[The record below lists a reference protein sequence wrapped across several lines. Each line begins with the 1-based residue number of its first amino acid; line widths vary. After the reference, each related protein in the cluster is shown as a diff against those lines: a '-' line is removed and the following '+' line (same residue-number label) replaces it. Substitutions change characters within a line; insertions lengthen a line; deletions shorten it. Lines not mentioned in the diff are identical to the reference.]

1 MQTDDSIFSH
11 VALSLSGGGI
21 RAVGFHLGTLDC
33 LDRVGLLNKVHILS
47 TVSGG
52 SLVGTSYALSQQ
64 LGRDFQDC
72 FDNLYE
78 FLPQLNTLEEI
89 FSRLTSDEEPFPSGR
104 RDLVTSMANVF
115 HDAYYK
121 KYYNAAEFGVF
132 WQPSDSHLKEIIF
145 NATEF
150 KTGTAFRFQKSQLAC
165 RIGNGHVSLK
175 EEHAKKLR
183 MGDVMA
189 ASCCIPAG
197 MEPLFFPYDFHWP
210 DDPLLGRP
218 TCTAIADDLE
228 RQTGDNSLAIMDGGV
243 YDNQGLSSVLLA
255 LLRRQHARD
264 GEDGLVAAEPANAEG
279 WGQWMKRMLKAGN
292 NTRDGGMTD
301 GGVDLAPLDL
311 FIISDTPLRPE
322 TLYPDEPPQE
332 PVATPGFFGRRTLG
346 QYDSFALIVTLL
358 VFLSAMENLYT
369 LVDHQ
374 RNAGE
379 LPVFALLHDIIGF
392 AIPALVCGAA
402 VAGLLW
408 FRLTLRR
415 MERNISQAL
424 PRFSHRPW
432 HYLKKLRL
440 ADAVRMVKLRVGST
454 AALTAKIYMNRI
466 RQLGYSM
473 VFAADE
479 GTNPLSARI
488 MTNEIFTLRD
498 PAALCDQLP
507 TPTDAMMA
515 IAEKAATM
523 KTAVWV
529 DPEVTYEGRP
539 ELDILISAGQ
549 TATCYNLMQH
559 LRRRFGDSRTGVI
572 PPGHAA
578 GPLYQQLR
586 SLWQTLE
593 ADSFALLDERK
604 AGLREGVPSSLRM
617 AS

>member
-1 MQTDDSIFSH
+1 MQTDESIFSH
-11 VALSLSGGGI
+11 IALSLSGGGI

-33 LDRVGLLNKVHILS
+33 LDRVGLLDKVHILS

-72 FDNLYE
+72 FDNLYD

-89 FSRLTSDEEPFPSGR
+89 FARLTSDEAPFPSGR

-115 HDAYYK
+115 HDAYYQ

-165 RIGNGHVSLK
+165 RIGNGHVSI
-175 EEHAKKLR
+175 EEKHAKKMR

-189 ASCCIPAG
+189 ASCCIPVG

-210 DDPLLGRP
+210 DDRLPDRP
-218 TCTAIADDLE
+218 TCAAIAGDLE

-255 LLRRQHARD
+255 LLRRQHARE
-264 GEDGLVAAEPANAEG
+264 GKAGLVAAEPVSAEG
-279 WGQWMKRMLKAGN
+279 WGRWMKRMLKAGN
-292 NTRDGGMTD
+292 NTRDGGMTKD
-301 GGVDLAPLDL
+301 GVDLAPLDL

-322 TLYPDEPPQE
+322 TLYPDEPPPE
-332 PVATPGFFGRRTLG
+332 PAPAPGFFGRRTLG
-346 QYDSFALIVTLL
+346 QYNAFALVVTVL

-379 LPVFALLHDIIGF
+379 LPLFALLHDIIGF

-402 VAGLLW
+402 VAAMVW
-408 FRLTLRR
+408 FRLSLRKV
-415 MERNISQAL
+415 ERNITQAL
-424 PRFSHRPW
+424 PRFRHRPW
-432 HYLKKLRL
+432 HYLQSLRL
-440 ADAVRMVKLRVGST
+440 ADAFRMVKLRVGST

-473 VFAADE
+473 VYAADE
-479 GTNPLSARI
+479 GDNPLSARI

-498 PAALCDQLP
+498 PATLCHHLP
-507 TPTDAMMA
+507 TPTDAMVT
-515 IAEKAATM
+515 IANKAATM

-549 TATCYNLMQH
+549 TASCYNLMQH
-559 LRRRFGDSRTGVI
+559 LRRRFGDSRTGAI
-572 PPGHAA
+572 PAGHAA

-586 SLWQTLE
+586 SLWQQLE
-593 ADSFALLDERK
+593 ADPFALLDERK
-604 AGLREGVPSSLRM
+604 AGELTDAKPTLQM